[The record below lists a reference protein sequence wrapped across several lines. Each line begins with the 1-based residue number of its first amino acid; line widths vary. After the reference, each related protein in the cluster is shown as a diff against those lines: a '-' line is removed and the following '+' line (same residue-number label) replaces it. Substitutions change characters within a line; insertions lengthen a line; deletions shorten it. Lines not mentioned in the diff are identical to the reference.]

1 MAIAFLAGCGGGD
14 DEGGG
19 NQIVGPQPDLTD
31 KTPPTITLHRSSVD
45 ITGVEKISIVGSEL
59 YVGDLLVASWTD
71 NVTTSCQVKMT
82 FEGTSISSGEVP
94 GKS

>member
-1 MAIAFLAGCGGGD
+1 MVFTSCAHED
-14 DEGGG
+14 NTVTPSPEPTP
-19 NQIVGPQPDLTD
+19 VPVVD

-45 ITGVEKISIVGSEL
+45 ITGVENISIVCSEL

-82 FEGTSISSGEVP
+82 FEGTAISSGEVP
-94 GKS
+94 EKS